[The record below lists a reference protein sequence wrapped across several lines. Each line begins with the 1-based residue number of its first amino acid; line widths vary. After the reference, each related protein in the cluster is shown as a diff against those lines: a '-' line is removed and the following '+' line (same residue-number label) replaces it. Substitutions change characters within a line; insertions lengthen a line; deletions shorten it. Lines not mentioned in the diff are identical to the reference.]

1 MNTAGLFPQ
10 SIHIPHTKKSDFTE
24 AAFSPLSPYRTSL
37 EAEGWGLGRGGRGG
51 FRKALPPLFSK
62 RSGAGTEEVVPTP
75 FEERG
80 DILRGMDVAR
90 TRPPSQGKE
99 GEPGWRR
106 KPGIR
111 ACITRRA
118 AVKRPTRR
126 LRRTESQGVNPV
138 LPDHQQGSVDGPVFM
153 ETEAG
158 RGGFPP
164 SNHAVFAG
172 PLKDA

>member
-1 MNTAGLFPQ
+1 MKAPSLP
-10 SIHIPHTKKSDFTE
+10 
-24 AAFSPLSPYRTSL
+24 SPI
-37 EAEGWGLGRGGRGG
+37 
-51 FRKALPPLFSK
+51 SK
-62 RSGAGTEEVVPTP
+62 VSGAGTEEVVPTP
-75 FEERG
+75 SEERG

-153 ETEAG
+153 ETG
-158 RGGFPP
+158 RGEEVSRHQTTPCSPGRSKTPRVT
-164 SNHAVFAG
+164 AVLNERVSPNREALALRRTG
-172 PLKDA
+172 RKSLPMKTPMSIVNAKP

>member
-1 MNTAGLFPQ
+1 MRD
-10 SIHIPHTKKSDFTE
+10 SIRMK
-24 AAFSPLSPYRTSL
+24 AFGK
-37 EAEGWGLGRGGRGG
+37 EGLGRGGRGASERP
-51 FRKALPPLFSK
+51 FLPPPFSK
-62 RSGAGTEEVVPTP
+62 RSGPRTEEVVPTP